1 MAKFRSWN
9 EKEKRFY
16 YWQDGYYYPNIGCAT
31 GDGCYLCNDNNFN
44 WQNAEQCYAETKVDS
59 IYRNDIGVIEY
70 EVEPYHFNGEYITTK
85 QIKGVIGIDVFQG
98 LYVEKNN
105 RKYYVKDYK
114 DCFFL
119 SIGNIHEGAK

>member
-1 MAKFRSWN
+1 MAKFRSWVN
-9 EKEKRFY
+9 GKFLYFKNGIYSETEDCKKCINGVFH
-16 YWQDGYYYPNIGCAT
+16 
-31 GDGCYLCNDNNFN
+31 FN
-44 WQNAEQCYAETKVDS
+44 WQNAEQCYAETKVNS